1 MINQTEQMTYRLSNL
16 DIQQQRVS
24 YQMSTKEVLDEGSDN
39 SVLYARVIHIDD
51 KVRTFEGIKD
61 QIERTTVQNEA
72 ADTSMASIKNILDF
86 LNNHNIK
93 IKTKNI
99 QREELKISTADISK
113 LKKILKKDTFFEVE
127 DYLKKEL
134 NI

>member
-39 SVLYARVIHIDD
+39 SVLYSRIIHIDD

-61 QIERTTVQNEA
+61 QIERTTVQNESA
-72 ADTSMASIKNILDF
+72 HTSMASIK
-86 LNNHNIK
+86 
-93 IKTKNI
+93 
-99 QREELKISTADISK
+99 KIS
-113 LKKILKKDTFFEVE
+113 EE
-127 DYLKKEL
+127 
-134 NI
+134 